1 LGGRAVFKRLDRAAV
16 DSSIRSGGY
25 AVARRSQILMMRF
38 GLRTVN
44 QGKRRR
50 IIDSAAELFAERH
63 YHEVHMDAI
72 ARRAGVAKGT
82 IYLHFKDKEALY
94 LALVEDGMDRLLA
107 KIDASLAE
115 VESAEGKIEVLV
127 RESVVYFARNRYLF
141 ELVQRAESMCD
152 SSLSGAKPNRDRFL
166 RIVTDLVE
174 RVPGMRD
181 RPASRIQI
189 AVLAF
194 AGMMR
199 EIFLNLPQP
208 WPGDL
213 AEQLIAQFF
222 HGITPESHA
231 TPTESPSSH
240 Q

>member
-1 LGGRAVFKRLDRAAV
+1 
-16 DSSIRSGGY
+16 
-25 AVARRSQILMMRF
+25 MRF
-38 GLRTVN
+38 RLRTVN
-44 QGKRRR
+44 QAKRRR
-50 IIDSAAELFAERH
+50 IIDAAAELFAEHH
-63 YHEVHMDAI
+63 YHEVRMDAI
-72 ARRAGVAKGT
+72 ALRAGVAKGT

-94 LALVEDGMDRLLA
+94 LALVEDGMDRLLE

-115 VESAEGKIEVLV
+115 VEPAERKFEVLV

-152 SSLSGAKPNRDRFL
+152 SSSKGSKPNRDRFL

-174 RVPGMRD
+174 RVPGMRN
-181 RPASRIQI
+181 RPRTRIQI

-208 WPGDL
+208 WPDDL
-213 AEQLIAQFF
+213 ADHIIAHLFE
-222 HGITPESHA
+222 GI
-231 TPTESPSSH
+231 SPPRASERVDSAAADH
-240 Q
+240 SIN